1 MTKPTRRAAACAVA
15 ALTLAL
21 PALATATSE
30 TAPPVGPLPKGP
42 VTNVSTPRGTLVSV
56 ALPRQAGRVW
66 RLARPVSPKVLR
78 QVSEADVGSSVVV
91 VFRAV
96 GRGRATIVFAQT
108 RGESS
113 PKALRAVRHVVRVR

>member
-1 MTKPTRRAAACAVA
+1 MIKPSRRVAASAVAVA
-15 ALTLAL
+15 ALAV

-42 VTNVSTPRGTLVSV
+42 ETTVSAPRGTLVSV
-56 ALPRQAGRVW
+56 ALPSKAGRVW
-66 RLARPVSPKVLR
+66 RLARPVNPKVLR

-96 GRGRATIVFAQT
+96 GRGRVTVVFAQT

-113 PKALRAVRHVVRVR
+113 PKALRAIRHVVRVR

>member
-1 MTKPTRRAAACAVA
+1 MTKPTRRAAACTLAAA
-15 ALTLAL
+15 ALAV
-21 PALATATSE
+21 PALASATSE

-42 VTNVSTPRGTLVSV
+42 VTNVSAPRGTLVSV
-56 ALPRQAGRVW
+56 ALPRRAGRVW

-113 PKALRAVRHVVRVR
+113 AKALRAVRHVVRVR